1 MKGPPT
7 THLLA
12 LHEGQAATSDTGMGD
27 GGAMFGRTLSTEAD
41 GGVPSLVRNGGARAV
56 RTVPKWLT
64 EAESDVA
71 DVFARNGYEG
81 ARMEEIAVA
90 AGVPRATLYYHF
102 KGKDEVLAWL
112 LGSTLDALGEA
123 VGVAASGRGTAR
135 QRLERVVRAQL
146 RVMGE
151 RPGACRMLI
160 ADLERAGRMPD
171 IARGVGAAFLLPV
184 SRLLEEGKTDGS
196 LRAVRDSQRMAT
208 AVFGAVTIP
217 ALSSLV
223 VDESF
228 QADSVARVSID
239 LILRGL
245 APG

>member
-1 MKGPPT
+1 M
-7 THLLA
+7 
-12 LHEGQAATSDTGMGD
+12 
-27 GGAMFGRTLSTEAD
+27 
-41 GGVPSLVRNGGARAV
+41 

-71 DVFARNGYEG
+71 DVFARNGYDG
-81 ARMEEIAVA
+81 ARMDEIAAV

-112 LGSTLDALGEA
+112 LGSTLDALGQAVNEA
-123 VGVAASGRGTAR
+123 VEGRGTAR
-135 QRLERVVRAQL
+135 HRLERVVRAQL

-151 RPGACRMLI
+151 RPAACRMLI

-171 IARGVGAAFLLPV
+171 IARGVGIAFLLPV
-184 SRLLEEGKTDGS
+184 SRLLEEGRTDRS
-196 LRAVRDSQRMAT
+196 LRAVRDPQRVAT
-208 AVFGAVTIP
+208 AIFGAVTIP

-228 QADSVARVSID
+228 QAEAVGRVVID
-239 LILRGL
+239 LVLQGL
-245 APG
+245 AAG